1 MRILNIVIFFLIKE
15 TKWIEIAN
23 NLAELFLQG
32 ESNKIGEKE
41 LNDFKSWHTN
51 VKLVFLGYLINNKE
65 RINQNVYELLRDKL
79 NLHTGYNTEISY
91 SWYQIC
97 LDLNKEDAIEDIKK
111 FLACNGRMKYIKA
124 TYLKLYDFNRYLA
137 VNLFE
142 ENK

>member
-1 MRILNIVIFFLIKE
+1 M
-15 TKWIEIAN
+15 
-23 NLAELFLQG
+23 
-32 ESNKIGEKE
+32 
-41 LNDFKSWHTN
+41 
-51 VKLVFLGYLINNKE
+51 KLVFLGYLINNKE